1 MPDIEIRPVRVED
14 TEQINVIRRQPE
26 VMDNTLALPSERI
39 AYNQHFI
46 EALGPDD
53 HMFVAVV
60 DGQVAGMAG
69 LHVAPGR
76 RRHAGSVGI
85 SIHRDYQG
93 QGIGRALMQALLNLA
108 DGYLGLL
115 RVELEVFVDNTRAIK
130 LYESLGFVTEGRKCM
145 DSIRRGEYVDTLVM
159 GRVHTSPPGPL
170 P

>member
-1 MPDIEIRPVRVED
+1 MPDIEIRPVRIED

-46 EALGPDD
+46 ESLGPND
-53 HMFVAVV
+53 HMFVAVA

-69 LHVAPGR
+69 LHVDTGR

-93 QGIGRALMQALLNLA
+93 QGIGRALMQALLDLA

-130 LYESLGFVTEGRKCM
+130 LYESLGFVTEGRKRM
-145 DSIRRGEYVDTLVM
+145 DSIRRGEYVDTFVM
-159 GRVHTSPPGPL
+159 GRVRTSPPDPL